1 MNDSADQ
8 QFLDQ
13 EEQQMREETA
23 AEKAVFVVVF
33 AAFVV
38 GMMFL

>member
-13 EEQQMREETA
+13 EEQQMREETT
-23 AEKAVFVVVF
+23 AEKSVFVVVF